1 MTRRLPLLS
10 DSCRH
15 ASLSVLIPLSAEDS
29 LLFYFLSLV
38 TPLILRAVPCA
49 PPPPVSLACL
59 VPGTQQ
65 MWNKP
70 LLNEFY
76 GSRNSGLQE
85 ESWMRFLLKYSLTSS
100 VWIEFAYRGRRDF
113 L

>member
-49 PPPPVSLACL
+49 PPPR
-59 VPGTQQ
+59 VPGLPCAWHPADVEQTFV
-65 MWNKP
+65 K
-70 LLNEFY
+70 
-76 GSRNSGLQE
+76 
-85 ESWMRFLLKYSLTSS
+85 
-100 VWIEFAYRGRRDF
+100 
-113 L
+113 